1 MSYEPR
7 TIAFGAE
14 ILHAPIAIE
23 SATVQSIHNSLY
35 QRDGVGYQNFQVSK
49 DGIHLSNPSQTPG
62 TISTAT
68 YLPDRIV
75 IREEFRPCTV
85 EEFATRVV
93 NVGAASYQFLGV
105 GTSLAQQFWVR
116 TLVNPRHSTDS
127 RAFVAERF
135 LAGGGDA
142 LSPFGRKL
150 HSMGLR
156 YTFLAGE
163 NQPGMFNLRVE
174 PWTQDHRSLWVEVV
188 GQFTEPVTTANLP
201 DISNHLY
208 STYEFMTGPTLEFV
222 AQFDHP

>member
-14 ILHAPIAIE
+14 ILHQPIAIQPD
-23 SATVQSIHNSLY
+23 TVQSIHNSLY
-35 QRDGVGYQNFQVSK
+35 GKDGVSYQNFQVSK
-49 DGIHLSNPSQTPG
+49 DGIHLSNPGQSPG

-75 IREEFRPCTV
+75 VREEFRPCTV

-93 NVGAASYQFLGV
+93 NVGRESYEQLAV

-116 TLVNPRHSTDS
+116 TLVNPRHSRDS
-127 RAFVAERF
+127 RAFVSDGF
-135 LAGGGDA
+135 LSGGTEA
-142 LSPFGRKL
+142 LTPFGREL
-150 HSMGLR
+150 HSVGLR

-163 NQPGMFNLRVE
+163 NQPGMFNLRIE
-174 PWTQDHRSLWVEVV
+174 PWTQDHRSLWIEVV
-188 GQFTEPVTTANLP
+188 GQFPQPVTSENLP
-201 DISNHLY
+201 AISNHLY
-208 STYEFMTGPTLEFV
+208 STYEFMTGPTLDYV